1 MSGVAVVLDDLDP
14 LPHLGPRH
22 TVGVQQVVE
31 VSHDQALDVEGAAD
45 PPSLDTLDSSGHS
58 AQDPH
63 LMAAKVE
70 LSILDISHLET

>member
-1 MSGVAVVLDDLDP
+1 MSGVAVVLDDPDP

-31 VSHDQALDVEGAAD
+31 VSNDQTLDVKGAAN
-45 PPSLDTLDSSGHS
+45 PPSLDTLDCSGHS

-63 LMAAKVE
+63 LVATKLKFSEIVK
-70 LSILDISHLET
+70 DGT